1 MPKLSELLS
10 AGRPWLRG
18 MLGLGIGALFFW
30 LSLRQTSWREVQEI
44 LAQTKGI
51 WLLGAIALYGLDLLV
66 RVVRWR
72 QIMSSVKQLSLR
84 SVGLALIVGY
94 AMNSIL
100 PARLGEL
107 FRANFAGQRY
117 QMSRT
122 AIAGSIVLER
132 VLDGLVVVLCL
143 LLGRFFAPGQPVLN
157 QLTIAGSLLFGVL
170 FLGLWLLSRGR
181 GEGFRFQ
188 LPPPVVQRLEQFR
201 RGIGSLRGPLFR
213 QAVLLSAVIWLLE
226 GAVLWAVLQAVDVA
240 LNWQQM
246 LLLVGV
252 VSLSTLLP
260 SAPGFVGTYQYAYV
274 LTLEL
279 FDYPPAQ
286 GIAAATATQIFL
298 MGSVTLVGLGLYLG
312 TRWWRLGAVQG

>member
-1 MPKLSELLS
+1 MPKLSEVLS

-18 MLGLGIGALFFW
+18 MLGLGIGALFLW
-30 LSLRQTSWREVQEI
+30 LSLRQTSWREVQDI
-44 LAQTKGI
+44 LAQAKGR
-51 WLLGAIALYGLDLLV
+51 WLLGAIALYGLDLGV
-66 RVVRWR
+66 RVVRWQ

-143 LLGRFFAPGQPVLN
+143 LLGRLFAPGQPVLN
-157 QLTIAGSLLFGVL
+157 QLTIAGSLLFGAL

-181 GEGFRFQ
+181 GGGFRVQ
-188 LPPPVVQRLEQFR
+188 LPPPIAQRLEQFR
-201 RGIGSLRGPLFR
+201 RGIGSLHGPLFR

-226 GAVLWAVLQAVDVA
+226 GVVLWAVLQAVDVA

-298 MGSVTLVGLGLYLG
+298 MGGVTLVGLGLYLG
-312 TRWWRLGAVQG
+312 TRWGRLGAVQS